1 MGAFGCAR
9 PLKDGSTARTS
20 GSQKYTFGGA
30 FGPKSRGGGVAV
42 VTLGPFSWPSATP
55 ALSATAPAP
64 RPARNRRRPTPVAGS
79 CCSVSP
85 RSNSSCL
92 VVVVIPLLSS
102 LLTLRLLTT
111 APNVDAGPAR
121 PT

>member
-1 MGAFGCAR
+1 MGAFGCAS

-30 FGPKSRGGGVAV
+30 FGPKSRGGVVTV

-55 ALSATAPAP
+55 APSATAPAP
-64 RPARNRRRPTPVAGS
+64 RPARNRRRPTPAARS

-85 RSNSSCL
+85 RSNFFYL
-92 VVVVIPLLSS
+92 FGVVLPLLFS
-102 LLTLRLLTT
+102 LF
-111 APNVDAGPAR
+111 GAR
-121 PT
+121 D